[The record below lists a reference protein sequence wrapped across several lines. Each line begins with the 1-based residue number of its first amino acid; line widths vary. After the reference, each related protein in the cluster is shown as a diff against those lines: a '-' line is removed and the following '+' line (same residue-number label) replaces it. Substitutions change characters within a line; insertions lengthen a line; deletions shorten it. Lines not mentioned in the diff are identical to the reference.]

1 MLSDHLIDYI
11 LHFKFKG
18 YSNFYIFPC
27 SFLFDFGYEKCPSSY
42 FDRNL
47 KIKSKKNSRSAMLN
61 ADVWFLPNIKKN
73 HFTVEVIL
81 NPSDTQV
88 YLPFIYYDCDN

>member
-1 MLSDHLIDYI
+1 
-11 LHFKFKG
+11 
-18 YSNFYIFPC
+18 
-27 SFLFDFGYEKCPSSY
+27 
-42 FDRNL
+42 
-47 KIKSKKNSRSAMLN
+47 MLN